1 MSDQLKTLR
10 EKAGRAVRQAVEIR
24 DSLVGTPAWPAEKQ
38 AAFDAHMKEY
48 GETMAEIQKIE
59 AQEANLAVLKAG
71 EEYFL
76 KPTGTLPGVT
86 VQTPAQSTEQAKKK
100 THREA
105 FVAYLHGGESQ
116 LMSFAQST
124 ASPKEILALLST
136 DATLGG
142 FTVPE
147 DFQAELLKALAG
159 FTAIRPLARVQTTNR
174 DSVVW
179 PKLKKHSSDSRKIS
193 GFAGQFQGQGT
204 YTGGTAPTV
213 QNQPT
218 FEQERIPVHAWRP
231 DAVEISPEL
240 LEDSAVNID
249 MVLSELIAETLAFD
263 EDDKFLNGTG
273 VNEPEGIL
281 QAGLTSVNTGSAS
294 ALTYNGLIDLYTG
307 VPAQYRQNGTF
318 MLNSNTYGKILQLQ
332 DNQLR
337 PIFIPNQLI
346 PTLWGR
352 PIQFHENMANVS
364 ASSKSIIFGNFRYYM
379 IVERQGLRIQRL
391 VERYAPNVG
400 FLPSARIGGQVI
412 QIDAFRVQNTSA

>member
-1 MSDQLKTLR
+1 MITVLK
-10 EKAGRAVRQAVEIR
+10 EKAGRSIRQAVEIR
-24 DSLVGTPAWPAEKQ
+24 DSLAGVAVWPAEKQ
-38 AAFDAHMKEY
+38 TAFDAHMKDY
-48 GETMAEIQKIE
+48 GTAVKELQAAE
-59 AQEANLAVLKAG
+59 AQAATLETLRAG
-71 EEYFL
+71 EEMFL
-76 KPTGTLPGVT
+76 QAAPSSTLPGVT
-86 VQTPAQSTEQAKKK
+86 PKVGETMNADTLKK

-105 FVAYLHGGESQ
+105 FNAYLRGGDSQ
-116 LMSFAQST
+116 LMGFATKT

-174 DSVVW
+174 DSVLW
-179 PKLKKHSSDSRKIS
+179 PKLKRLATDSRRTS
-193 GFAGQFQGQGT
+193 GFAGDFKGQG
-204 YTGGTAPTV
+204 YVTGGTAPTT

-240 LEDSAVNID
+240 LEDSAVSID

-281 QAGLTSVNTGSAS
+281 QAGLTSVNTGAS
-294 ALTYNGLIDLYTG
+294 GAFTYGGLVNLYTG
-307 VPAQYRQNGTF
+307 LPAQYRSTATF
-318 MLNSNTYGKILQLQ
+318 MMNSNSYGKILQLE
-332 DNQLR
+332 DSDGRL
-337 PIFIPNQLI
+337 IYVPNQLM

-352 PIQFHENMANVS
+352 PIAFHEQMADVA
-364 ASSKSIIFGNFRYYM
+364 ASSKSIIFGAFRYYM
-379 IVERQGLRIQRL
+379 IVERAGLRIQRL
-391 VERYAPNVG
+391 TERYAPNVG
-400 FLPSARIGGQVI
+400 FLPSARIGGQCI
-412 QIDAFRVQNTSA
+412 QLDAFRTSNTSS

>member
-1 MSDQLKTLR
+1 MRRSLSPKCRSTKRAARNAIKISNRPACSAGISVFGERMFDLKAMK
-10 EKAGRAVRQAVEIR
+10 EKAGRSVRQAVEIR
-24 DSLVGTPAWPAEKQ
+24 DSLAGVAEWPAEKQ
-38 AAFDAHMKEY
+38 AAFDQHMKDY
-48 GETMAEIQKIE
+48 GAAITEIRKAE
-59 AQEANLAVLKAG
+59 AQAAALDVLKAG
-71 EEYFL
+71 EELFL
-76 KPTGTLPGVT
+76 RPAPSSTLPGVAANGPGEKT
-86 VQTPAQSTEQAKKK
+86 AEMKKK

-105 FVAYLHGGESQ
+105 FHAYLRGGETQ
-116 LMSFAQST
+116 LLSFASAS
-124 ASPKEILALLST
+124 ASPREILALLST

-179 PKLKKHSSDSRKIS
+179 PKLKKHASDARRTS
-193 GFAGQFQGQGT
+193 GFAGDWKGQG
-204 YTGGTAPTV
+204 YVTGGTAPAT

-240 LEDSAVNID
+240 LEDSAVSID

-294 ALTYNGLIDLYTG
+294 ALTYNGLL
-307 VPAQYRQNGTF
+307 
-318 MLNSNTYGKILQLQ
+318 
-332 DNQLR
+332 
-337 PIFIPNQLI
+337 
-346 PTLWGR
+346 
-352 PIQFHENMANVS
+352 
-364 ASSKSIIFGNFRYYM
+364 
-379 IVERQGLRIQRL
+379 
-391 VERYAPNVG
+391 
-400 FLPSARIGGQVI
+400 
-412 QIDAFRVQNTSA
+412 